1 MKLYVDKLSF
11 TKDNVDINKVKSQ
24 IYKWCQ
30 DSLAIEIPNRQE

>member
-11 TKDNVDINKVKSQ
+11 TESNVDINKVKSQ

-30 DSLAIEIPNRQE
+30 DSLAI